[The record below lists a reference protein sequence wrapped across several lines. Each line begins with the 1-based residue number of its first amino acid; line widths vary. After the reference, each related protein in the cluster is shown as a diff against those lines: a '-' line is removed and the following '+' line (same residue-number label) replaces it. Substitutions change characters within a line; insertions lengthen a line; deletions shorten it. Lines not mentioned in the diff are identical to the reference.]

1 MEMPIDIIKKHT
13 DIRSGLVGPDGLT
26 DGQRALNIDLELQRK
41 FLHIPFEDID
51 TVEIV
56 KDGDSLVAG
65 SGPEGCY
72 SQPAENPTWLY
83 NHAVNALALW
93 RKLDAMQK
101 EEAAAEERERKRREK
116 LAQRPQPGV
125 YLGTSLIGQAFTV
138 IVTED
143 RRVVVVQSEGD
154 PLDMT
159 ETWDKLGQQKWM
171 LRPINVAT
179 GTIAK

>member
-56 KDGDSLVAG
+56 KDRDSLVAG

-93 RKLDAMQK
+93 RHLTKL
-101 EEAAAEERERKRREK
+101 EEERKERER
-116 LAQRPQPGV
+116 LALRPQPGV
-125 YLGTSLIGQAFTV
+125 YHTRGSGSLAFTA

-143 RRVVVVQSEGD
+143 RRVIVPMEDGVLLDQSALHDAQGWN
-154 PLDMT
+154 M
-159 ETWDKLGQQKWM
+159 
-171 LRPINVAT
+171 RPIDVAA
-179 GTIAK
+179 GTVA